1 MEWNQL
7 TRWVYIYIYYESQPK
22 AWAEYR
28 YKRSEAK
35 LVWGVWGGRRL
46 WFGRVLGRWGRSLP
60 GESSKKRGTTSL
72 VFEGWKRSSILDTF
86 GCFLTFFW
94 RFSSGVKSQ
103 NTVIYSVFGLL
114 AWKKYFLQHAEN
126 CVNTIVFAR
135 CRPQNTVNTVVFG
148 TRSKKHRKY
157 RGFGLARRQKT
168 RFLRCFLLRDSSK
181 TRKHQRIDDF
191 WALNMIVFLLST
203 CLYRLCLNM
212 FVCKR
217 VCV

>member
-1 MEWNQL
+1 MN
-7 TRWVYIYIYYESQPK
+7 IYESQPK

-35 LVWGVWGGRRL
+35 LVWGVWGGRL
-46 WFGRVLGRWGRSLP
+46 WFGCVLGRWGRSLP
-60 GESSKKRGTTSL
+60 GESSKKRGPTSL

-103 NTVIYSVFGLL
+103 NTVTYSVFGLL

-126 CVNTIVFAR
+126 CVNTTVFAR
-135 CRPQNTVNTVVFG
+135 CRPQNTADTVVFG

-181 TRKHQRIDDF
+181 NTETPANWRFLGFKND
-191 WALNMIVFLLST
+191 LVLLSK